1 MKFKN
6 IKLSSVVTISI
17 LMLSFPLY
25 KALSSEGNKL
35 LIFLDALTITSL
47 VMILLGVLYYNYLKG
62 DFDASRYV
70 LFRQRSGKEVDFYY
84 ALHHRDECSSEDYTE
99 DISEGPCDDYWEATA
114 ANAIRPLYQLIAM
127 AKLRPDGVWD
137 GD

>member
-35 LIFLDALTITSL
+35 LIFLDALTITSM

-62 DFDASRYV
+62 DFDESRYV
-70 LFRQRSGKEVDFYY
+70 MFRQRSGKEVDFDKYIK
-84 ALHHRDECSSEDYTE
+84 DKQTEKEDSFNY
-99 DISEGPCDDYWEATA
+99 
-114 ANAIRPLYQLIAM
+114 PLFLGIVYFIVAFL
-127 AKLRPDGVWD
+127 GSFFY
-137 GD
+137 